1 MSNLSFRRTRAP
13 AVAVLALAAAALAGC
28 GGAAAAGSHSHP
40 AATSAAATAAERAA
54 VPAPATKAPATK
66 APAPA
71 APKVLLSLSGSGIAN
86 SPPFL
91 VTAETL
97 TVHDSYSCASFGSSG
112 NFIADMQSGNQA
124 SLGSDDQP
132 VANAL
137 GSGGSATTT
146 IYPQNPGNDYHLAVN
161 SECDWNVIIWSGVV
175 NPTLPATTPAAA
187 PAGADPWAVISA
199 FYGDIT
205 SKDYAAAW
213 TLLGFH
219 PNGASYAAWV
229 AGYADTGAQTV
240 TEISE
245 SGDQVSFNLTSN
257 NPDRTVQTYT
267 GTDTVQNG
275 RIVAASV
282 VQTG

>member
-1 MSNLSFRRTRAP
+1 MNNRSFRRARAP
-13 AVAVLALAAAALAGC
+13 TVAVLALAAAALAGC
-28 GGAAAAGSHSHP
+28 AAAPAAGSHRHSAATIAATP
-40 AATSAAATAAERAA
+40 AAVSAPT
-54 VPAPATKAPATK
+54 TKAPAPAAPK

-91 VTAETL
+91 VTAGIL
-97 TVHDSYSCASFGSSG
+97 TVHYSYSCASFGSSG

-132 VANAL
+132 VANVL
-137 GSGGSATTT
+137 SSGGSASTT
-146 IYPQNPGNDYHLAVN
+146 IYPQNPGSDYHLAVN

-175 NPTLPATTPAAA
+175 NQTPPATAPAAA
-187 PAGADPWAVISA
+187 SAVTDPWAVIST

-205 SKDYAAAW
+205 SKGYAGAW
-213 TLLGFH
+213 ALLGFD

-229 AGYADTGAQTV
+229 AGYADTGVQTV
-240 TEISE
+240 TKISE
-245 SGDQVSFNLTSN
+245 SGDQVSFNLTST
-257 NPDRTVQTYT
+257 NPDGTVQTYT

-275 RIVAASV
+275 RIVAASI